1 MKFKEIADN
10 IMLAGQIAAALEVS
24 GYPKPGN
31 VHRMSDQRESRFE
44 HFIVGSISIGP
55 SLRKAAYRGAL
66 AALHKI
72 NLSEI
77 GLGSLILEAARSVKS
92 WHRGGN
98 THTGIILLFIPM
110 ASSASM
116 SIIRYN
122 DVDVHSF
129 RRYFMEIM
137 KATTVK
143 DAIDA
148 CTAIVMSQSENLG
161 RVDNAPDLSSP
172 NFKEKIIEAN
182 STLWDLMEISSRWD
196 IIASELINALELTL
210 TVGYP
215 TFIRVYG
222 ETEDINTATVH
233 TFLEL
238 LSRVPDTLIAR
249 KVGLKYTQEISKAV
263 PIGLKEAERIS
274 REARKILELGGLTT
288 DDGTRALKALDQ
300 ELKAKDLNPGS
311 TADLTA
317 ASIFY
322 AMLSGFRF

>member
-1 MKFKEIADN
+1 
-10 IMLAGQIAAALEVS
+10 
-24 GYPKPGN
+24 
-31 VHRMSDQRESRFE
+31 
-44 HFIVGSISIGP
+44 
-55 SLRKAAYRGAL
+55 
-66 AALHKI
+66 
-72 NLSEI
+72 
-77 GLGSLILEAARSVKS
+77 
-92 WHRGGN
+92 
-98 THTGIILLFIPM
+98 M

-129 RRYFMEIM
+129 RKHFMEIM

-172 NFKEKIIEAN
+172 NFKEKIIEVN
-182 STLWDLMEISSRWD
+182 YTLWDLMEISSRWD
-196 IIASELINALELTL
+196 TIASELINALELTL

-238 LSRVPDTLIAR
+238 LSRIPDTLIAR